1 MKYISVED
9 FMSQPKE
16 IQRLENDLIKA
27 INIALVAHSG
37 QKDKG
42 NNPYILHP
50 LAVMNRVEGMKEKTI
65 AVLHDIIEDTYIT
78 ENDLRKLGFSEEIIE
93 TVLLLSKLD
102 KKEDYI
108 HYIKRV
114 KKNELARKIKLADL
128 KENMNLKRIPN
139 PTEKDY
145 KRVIRYKKAYDLLL
159 KEEDL

>member
-27 INIALVAHSG
+27 INIALIAHSG

-78 ENDLRKLGFSEEIIE
+78 ENDLRN
-93 TVLLLSKLD
+93 
-102 KKEDYI
+102 I